1 MLDGIARN
9 LIKTG
14 RLMKHMD
21 PKPGKENGAPV
32 PEDKEAQAQQERP
45 VKMRHRIKRPS
56 TGPNPKK
63 KED

>member
-1 MLDGIARN
+1 
-9 LIKTG
+9 
-14 RLMKHMD
+14 MKHMD
-21 PKPGKENGAPV
+21 PKPGKENGAPA